1 MTDIDYTRSKKLRA
15 EYVLNQLEEYY
26 PKTPIPLD
34 HKDNYTLLIAVL
46 LSAQCTDERVNQ
58 ITPKL
63 FKLADTPQKMVKQKV
78 EKIKE
83 IIRPCGLSPR
93 KSKAMVII

>member
-1 MTDIDYTRSKKLRA
+1 MTQVDYTRSKKLRA
-15 EYVLNQLEEYY
+15 EYVLDQLEKYY
-26 PKTPIPLD
+26 PTTPIPLD

-63 FKLADTPQKMVKQKV
+63 FTLADTPQKMVKQKV
-78 EKIKE
+78 D
-83 IIRPCGLSPR
+83 S
-93 KSKAMVII
+93 